1 MISVEFVVVA
11 EIYIVQ
17 KSQRLLLSE
26 ITSADVYTISI
37 YNSQFL
43 IFTIKASSVYI
54 DRMYT
59 ELNSY
64 NNDNNYK

>member
-1 MISVEFVVVA
+1 MN
-11 EIYIVQ
+11 
-17 KSQRLLLSE
+17 QRLLL
-26 ITSADVYTISI
+26 TSANVYTISI

-43 IFTIKASSVYI
+43 IFTIKTSSVYI

-64 NNDNNYK
+64 NNDSNYKKCSALPLHNFEL